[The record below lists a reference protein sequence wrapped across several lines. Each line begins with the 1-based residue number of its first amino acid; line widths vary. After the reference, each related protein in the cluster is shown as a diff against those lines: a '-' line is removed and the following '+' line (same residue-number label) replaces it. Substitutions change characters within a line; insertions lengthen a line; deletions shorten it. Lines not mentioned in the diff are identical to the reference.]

1 MRIKNLAGLAV
12 AAFFVISCNSSR
24 VVSQDVALF
33 EETLRQTPNP
43 QLVDV
48 RTLEEYAEE
57 CLPGAINIDV
67 KAENFGSLIA
77 QLDKSRPVF
86 VYCRLGKRSMQA
98 ASVLKKNHFDVVYN
112 LDGGINAWSA
122 QGKPVTKP

>member
-12 AAFFVISCNSSR
+12 AAFLVVSCNSSR

-48 RTLEEYAEE
+48 RTPEEYAEGY
-57 CLPGAINIDV
+57 LAGAINIDI
-67 KAENFGSLIA
+67 KAASFDSLIG

-86 VYCRLGKRSMQA
+86 VYCRSGKRSMQA